1 MAAPSG
7 KLIGLSGANL
17 QSIIDAGTTCLIANT
32 VRGTSYTIA
41 GRSFQFPTLEA
52 VQDMLGEANYAL
64 AILSGQRSMQVRAN
78 FNTALGRGTP
88 QS

>member
-1 MAAPSG
+1 MGAPTG
-7 KLIGLSGANL
+7 KLIGISAATL
-17 QSIIDAGTTCLIANT
+17 QSIIDAGTACLIANT

-52 VQDMLGEANYAL
+52 AQDMLGEANYAL
-64 AILSGQRSMQVRAN
+64 AILTGQRSFQSRAN
-78 FNTALGRGTP
+78 FNPALGRGTP

>member
-1 MAAPSG
+1 MGAPCG
-7 KLIGLSGANL
+7 KLIGLTAAQL
-17 QSIIDAGTTCLIANT
+17 QSLVEAGTACLIAGT

-52 VQDMLGEANYAL
+52 AQELLGEANYAL
-64 AILSGQRSMQVRAN
+64 ALLTGQRSMQSRAN
-78 FNTALGRGTP
+78 FNPALGRGTP